1 MEWPL
6 RIQRVM
12 KAFRHQDGFGLIDLL
27 VVLGLI
33 GIVSAMAL
41 PMVGSTSRGFRLKGD
56 AQALANMVSLAKM
69 RAASVYS
76 RTRLR
81 ADLANNSFRL
91 EVWVPTNE
99 SDRTVGSWVTDGGEK
114 RLTAGVT
121 FGVASRTTPPN
132 NTQNVLGQSP
142 LCSAQDALGG
152 NAVADT
158 ACIVFN
164 SRGIPVDGNG
174 DPMGGNALYITD
186 GSAVY
191 GTTITATPLVRQ
203 WWANASTGAWI
214 RQ

>member
-1 MEWPL
+1 MRPG
-6 RIQRVM
+6 M
-12 KAFRHQDGFGLIDLL
+12 KAIRHQDGFSLVEVL
-27 VVLGLI
+27 VVIALL
-33 GIVSAMAL
+33 GIVSGIAL
-41 PMVGSTSRGFRLKGD
+41 PMVGSMSQGFRLKGD
-56 AQALANMVSLAKM
+56 AQALANMVSLGKM
-69 RAASVYS
+69 RAASLYT

-91 EVWVPTNE
+91 EVWVPTNTAIK
-99 SDRTVGSWVTDGGEK
+99 TVGSWVADGGEK
-114 RLTAGVT
+114 QLSAGVT
-121 FGVASRTTPPN
+121 FGVANRTTAPA

-142 LCSAQDALGG
+142 LCSAQDSLGA
-152 NAVADT
+152 NPVAGT

-174 DPMGGNALYITD
+174 SPMGGNALYITD

>member
-1 MEWPL
+1 
-6 RIQRVM
+6 M
-12 KAFRHQDGFGLIDLL
+12 KAFRHQDGFGLVDLL
-27 VVLGLI
+27 VVLGLV
-33 GIVSAMAL
+33 GIMSAMAV
-41 PMVGSTSRGFRLKGD
+41 PMVGSSSRGFRLKGD
-56 AQALANMVSLAKM
+56 AQALTNMVSLAKM
-69 RAASVYS
+69 RAASLYT

-91 EVWVPTNE
+91 EVWVPTNLA
-99 SDRTVGSWVTDGGEK
+99 DKTVGSWVTDGGEK
-114 RLTAGVT
+114 PLSRGVT
-121 FGVASRTTPPN
+121 FGVANRTIPPA
-132 NTQNVLGQSP
+132 NTQTVLGQSP
-142 LCSAQDALGG
+142 LCSGQNSLGA
-152 NAVADT
+152 NAVANT

-203 WWANASTGAWI
+203 WWGNVSTGAWI

>member
-1 MEWPL
+1 
-6 RIQRVM
+6 M
-12 KAFRHQDGFGLIDLL
+12 KAFRHQDGFGLVDLL
-27 VVLGLI
+27 VVITML
-33 GIVSAMAL
+33 GIVAGMAL
-41 PMVGSTSRGFRLKGD
+41 PMMDSTSRGFRLKGD

-81 ADLANNSFRL
+81 ANLTNNSFRL
-91 EVWVPTNE
+91 ELWVPTNAA
-99 SDRTVGSWVTDGGEK
+99 DKTVGSWVVDGGEK
-114 RLTAGVT
+114 QLSAGVT
-121 FGVASRTTPPN
+121 FGVASRTTPPT

-142 LCSAQDALGG
+142 ACTAADSLSD
-152 NAVADT
+152 NPVADT

-164 SRGIPVDGNG
+164 SRGIPVDTNG
-174 DPMGGNALYITD
+174 DPTGGNALYITD
-186 GSAVY
+186 GTAVY